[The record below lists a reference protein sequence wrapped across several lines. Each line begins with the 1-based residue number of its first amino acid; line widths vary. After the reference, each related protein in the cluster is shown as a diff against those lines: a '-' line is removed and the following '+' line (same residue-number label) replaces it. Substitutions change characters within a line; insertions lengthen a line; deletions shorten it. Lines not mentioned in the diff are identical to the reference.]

1 MPSITRKTSKKA
13 DPDRRRVN
21 GRQLAAELGVDP
33 SAITDFKKRGVIE
46 VGQDGLFDLE
56 LTKLAIAARVRPFGK
71 TAAKVNAQKA
81 AGTVNTDPKSKA
93 ASKAASVPP
102 DATAFTYQTAR
113 ATREQEEARLAG
125 LKRQQLERR
134 LIDREATLAAVFTA
148 FRTLRDQVMPVGRRL
163 AGRLASMNDARD
175 IQQAIDDELRLV
187 LRQFAEKTLT
197 TAAGRIAGPDSKP
210 VDRDWI
216 EESTQETA

>member
-21 GRQLAAELGVDP
+21 SLQLAAELGVRP
-33 SAITDFKKRGVIE
+33 SAITDFVKRGVLE
-46 VGQDGLFDLE
+46 KGADGKFDLE
-56 LTKLAIAARVRPFGK
+56 LAKLAIAARVRPSGK
-71 TAAKVNAQKA
+71 TAQKVNAEKA
-81 AGTVNTDPKSKA
+81 SGTVNTDPKSSA
-93 ASKAASVPP
+93 AEKAASVPP
-102 DATAFTYQTAR
+102 DTTAFTYQTAR
-113 ATREQEEARLAG
+113 ATREQEEAQTARI
-125 LKRQQLERR
+125 KRMQLERR

-163 AGRLASMNDARD
+163 AGRLATMSDARD

-210 VDRDWI
+210 ADRDWI
-216 EESTQETA
+216 EETTKEPA

>member
-1 MPSITRKTSKKA
+1 MPSITRKSSKKS

-21 GRQLAAELGVDP
+21 GRQLAAELGVRP

-81 AGTVNTDPKSKA
+81 AA
-93 ASKAASVPP
+93 VPP
-102 DATAFTYQTAR
+102 DPTAFTYQTAR
-113 ATREQEEARLAG
+113 ATREQEEAQTARI
-125 LKRQQLERR
+125 KRMQLERR
-134 LIDREATLAAVFTA
+134 LIDKEATLAAVFTA

-163 AGRLASMNDARD
+163 AGRLASMTEARE

-197 TAAGRIAGPDSKP
+197 TAAGRIAGPDSQP

-216 EESTQETA
+216 EESTKETA

>member
-1 MPSITRKTSKKA
+1 MPSITRKTSKKT

-21 GRQLAAELGVDP
+21 SRQLAAELGVRP
-33 SAITDFKKRGVIE
+33 SAITDFVKRGVIE
-46 VGQDGLFDLE
+46 KGADGTFDLE

-71 TAAKVNAQKA
+71 TAQKVTAEKA

-93 ASKAASVPP
+93 AKAAASVPP
-102 DATAFTYQTAR
+102 DPTAFTYQTAR
-113 ATREQEEARLAG
+113 ATREQEEAHLAK

-163 AGRLASMNDARD
+163 AGRLATMSDARD

-197 TAAGRIAGPDSKP
+197 TATSRIAGPDSKP
-210 VDRDWI
+210 ADRDWI
-216 EESTQETA
+216 EESTKEPA